1 MMLTVDGYHQ
11 TNKTGR
17 ARERILRT
25 RPVLRLVGPC
35 VGFYRQGWHL
45 HTLAGI

>member
-1 MMLTVDGYHQ
+1 MDSYHQ
-11 TNKTGR
+11 TNKTSR

-25 RPVLRLVGPC
+25 RPVLHLVGPY

-45 HTLAGI
+45 YTLAGI